1 MNSLDDETGETT
13 INHTRGHLSFDISST
28 YYGTEMGGEKFVDAS
43 STNTLCVH
51 QNGGLSPIPS
61 PTPPAKIQELSPK
74 ALEDWF
80 RNVLDYNKCIIW
92 LSESV
97 SRRQAKTINFITN
110 YWLSLPVGIFGTM
123 EKKRTRFE
131 THGECSMSFCFTY
144 KFSCLNISW
153 TF

>member
-61 PTPPAKIQELSPK
+61 PIPPAKIQELSPK
-74 ALEDWF
+74 ALED
-80 RNVLDYNKCIIW
+80 
-92 LSESV
+92 
-97 SRRQAKTINFITN
+97 
-110 YWLSLPVGIFGTM
+110 
-123 EKKRTRFE
+123 
-131 THGECSMSFCFTY
+131 
-144 KFSCLNISW
+144 
-153 TF
+153 

>member
-74 ALEDWF
+74 ALED
-80 RNVLDYNKCIIW
+80 
-92 LSESV
+92 
-97 SRRQAKTINFITN
+97 
-110 YWLSLPVGIFGTM
+110 
-123 EKKRTRFE
+123 
-131 THGECSMSFCFTY
+131 
-144 KFSCLNISW
+144 
-153 TF
+153 